1 MQFGVGVVLDRVAL
15 GFVCL
20 GRDADVDGDS
30 AAVKYGVGDD
40 VARSE
45 SCSVPKG
52 FFSGRGDVDG
62 LGHCSDGAH
71 DAVVSS
77 SGLRCRTTTCMRAL
91 DVEEFAATVAC
102 GCLR

>member
-1 MQFGVGVVLDRVAL
+1 MQFGVGVVLDWAAL

-45 SCSVPKG
+45 SCSVPEG
-52 FFSGRGDVDG
+52 FFSGRGGVNG
-62 LGHCSDGAH
+62 LGHCSDGTRN
-71 DAVVSS
+71 AVVSS
-77 SGLRCRTTTCMRAL
+77 SGFRCCATTCVRAL
-91 DVEEFAATVAC
+91 DVEEFAATMAC
-102 GCLR
+102 GRFR